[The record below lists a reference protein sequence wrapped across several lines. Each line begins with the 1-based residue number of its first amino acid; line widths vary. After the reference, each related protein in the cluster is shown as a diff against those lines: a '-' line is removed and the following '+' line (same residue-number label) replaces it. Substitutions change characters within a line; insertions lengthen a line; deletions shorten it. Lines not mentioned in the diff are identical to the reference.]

1 MAVFALVF
9 FLIVIVTFYCLCE
22 KKKVTAGQV
31 KPSKPPSYEE
41 ATSIK
46 TTVPLQPLINEV

>member
-1 MAVFALVF
+1 MAVCALVF
-9 FLIVIVTFYCLCE
+9 FVIVIATFYYLCK

-46 TTVPLQPLINEV
+46 NKVPLQPLINEV